1 MNGIK
6 MQNQEST
13 RVFIDTFCMWY
24 SSGGHNKTEHDKIL
38 QTDGSFL

>member
-6 MQNQEST
+6 MQNQELT
-13 RVFIDTFCMWY
+13 RVFIDTFRMWY

-38 QTDGSFL
+38 QTGGSFL